1 MTAPPWW
8 EPFTDVVPDWFRAYL
23 TVEPAASVISTHEAQ
38 FLPGLFQTGDYARA
52 VIGLAHPDPVDA
64 ERRVELRLARQGL
77 LDRAGSPDIS
87 AVIGAE
93 ALRQPPLPPQ
103 QWQAQLD
110 RLIELTER
118 PRVRIV
124 IGAATPAPSPVAE
137 PSFTLLRFREDAHRD
152 LVYIEHL
159 DDARYLDD
167 PAEIAR
173 YCDVLAELSAPERTV
188 AETRAV
194 LHRLH
199 GQVG

>member
-8 EPFTDVVPDWFRAYL
+8 EPFTDVVPDWFRTYL

-38 FLPGLFQTGDYARA
+38 FLPGLFQTADYARA
-52 VIGLAHPDPVDA
+52 VIGLAHPDPVAA

-77 LDRAGSPDIS
+77 LDRPGSPDIS

-93 ALRQPPLPPQ
+93 ALRPPPLPPQ
-103 QWQAQLD
+103 QWRAQLD

-118 PRVRIV
+118 PRVRIL
-124 IGAATPAPSPVAE
+124 ISAATPVPPVAE
-137 PSFTLLRFREDAHRD
+137 PSFTLLRFPDDAHRD
-152 LVYIEHL
+152 LVYVEHL

-167 PAEIAR
+167 PAEVAR

-199 GQVG
+199 AQVS

>member
-1 MTAPPWW
+1 MGHGGERVGLRGLGWGAIPVAIAGGVLGAANVLDRWSLLGVPSLGDSFGDLRQITATS
-8 EPFTDVVPDWFRAYL
+8 EC
-23 TVEPAASVISTHEAQ
+23 
-38 FLPGLFQTGDYARA
+38 
-52 VIGLAHPDPVDA
+52 
-64 ERRVELRLARQGL
+64 L
-77 LDRAGSPDIS
+77 LDRPGSPDIS

-93 ALRQPPLPPQ
+93 ALRPPPLPPQ
-103 QWQAQLD
+103 KWRAQLD

-118 PRVRIV
+118 PRVRIL
-124 IGAATPAPSPVAE
+124 ISAAAPVPPVAE
-137 PSFTLLRFREDAHRD
+137 PSFTLLRFRDDAHRD
-152 LVYIEHL
+152 LVYVEQL

-199 GQVG
+199 AQVS